1 MSKLKLYNYWYSNF
15 EKSGIKSEFVEKY
28 MAYVSK
34 LLNNNVPI
42 IFDFNHLC
50 LLLGRNG
57 HYLAS
62 VVNSNVSHYRMFQI
76 PKRSG
81 GHRNISAPYPALLE
95 CQSWIYENILAK
107 IKIHPAAQGFTT
119 KKSIITNA
127 KIHINQNHFLK
138 IDLKDFF
145 PSITINQV
153 INVFKSIGYTNKV
166 AYYLAS
172 ICCCENVLPQGAP
185 TSPALS
191 NIVGKTLDKRLYSFA
206 RTYDLKYSRYA
217 DDLAFSGE
225 QIPSK
230 FIEYISDIIRSCGFS
245 VNDRKT
251 ILQQQK
257 NRRRIITGISIS
269 DDAIKIPREY
279 KRKLKQE
286 IHCIRKFG
294 ISSHIRRQ
302 KIKKTDYLLCVIGK
316 VKFWLS
322 VEPENQFA
330 THALNDLLNIAQQ

>member
-1 MSKLKLYNYWYSNF
+1 MSSSLLVIQ
-15 EKSGIKSEFVEKY
+15 IKSHTIWPQFV
-28 MAYVSK
+28 
-34 LLNNNVPI
+34 
-42 IFDFNHLC
+42 
-50 LLLGRNG
+50 
-57 HYLAS
+57 
-62 VVNSNVSHYRMFQI
+62 VVKMCY
-76 PKRSG
+76 
-81 GHRNISAPYPALLE
+81 HR
-95 CQSWIYENILAK
+95 
-107 IKIHPAAQGFTT
+107 
-119 KKSIITNA
+119 
-127 KIHINQNHFLK
+127 
-138 IDLKDFF
+138 
-145 PSITINQV
+145 
-153 INVFKSIGYTNKV
+153 
-166 AYYLAS
+166 
-172 ICCCENVLPQGAP
+172 GAP

-294 ISSHIRRQ
+294 ISSHIRDKKLKKLIIYYVSLEKLNSGCQ
-302 KIKKTDYLLCVIGK
+302 WNLKISLQLMR
-316 VKFWLS
+316 
-322 VEPENQFA
+322 
-330 THALNDLLNIAQQ
+330 